1 MRSAINLFG
10 QASMIRANMENEVI
24 EKNEEANWTRSGTPV
39 IQSHV
44 WHKGTCF
51 FVSTILM
58 ECSSPYGQGIFY
70 YEHMATMLNESGQCS
85 LGIMAHFS
93 SNKRLK
99 HHFSLCE
106 QLSKTGKYIS
116 KPTEEQ

>member
-1 MRSAINLFG
+1 MDHAEIPK
-10 QASMIRANMENEVI
+10 AS
-24 EKNEEANWTRSGTPV
+24 EANWTRSGTPV

-70 YEHMATMLNESGQCS
+70 YEHMATMLNESDQSS

-93 SNKRLK
+93 STKSFEY
-99 HHFSLCE
+99 HVDICE
-106 QLSKTGKYIS
+106 QLSRTGKYDLGS
-116 KPTEEQ
+116 QGE